1 MAHGPSMGTLAGA
14 SDAARRSQ
22 QHSAARLSAAVAAI
36 VSDMAVYVT
45 CDSAMLLVLDRL
57 VRAKWLRLHQ
67 SGLGG
72 EETAA
77 DAAPTP
83 SVKCAPGG
91 EPETPTAAQDAAAAG
106 PPALPSPISMPLVSP
121 ADSGRVLGVVLIKG
135 NCRVYD
141 LQVEAIR
148 AVAEEIASP
157 LPLPRGMPVT
167 ASLIDDADVMQALA
181 STNAGVRGPSGT
193 LLSLFGHLPVRGLL
207 GEGDIVSLECDL
219 PAQFAPQ
226 PSSSVSMRGVSSGRC
241 PALYTSSLLRL
252 APLGVDSLCT
262 CCSPAARALAYNK
275 LTYVLCVVPS
285 AVPSALFAPAAPAAI
300 GAGAPLALATPVPAP
315 AVAPVLPHSL
325 SAVVADEEAVRCPV
339 RRLPKRGRH
348 SSSPSTAARLSSD
361 DEDGASSGCDEGGD
375 DEEENEVS
383 PLVRPSK
390 RQRRRE

>member
-1 MAHGPSMGTLAGA
+1 MAHGPSVGILAGA

-252 APLGVDSLCT
+252 APLGVDSLF
-262 CCSPAARALAYNK
+262 
-275 LTYVLCVVPS
+275 
-285 AVPSALFAPAAPAAI
+285 PSALFAPAAPAAI

-339 RRLPKRGRH
+339 RRLPKRGSH
-348 SSSPSTAARLSSD
+348 SSSPSAAARLSSD
-361 DEDGASSGCDEGGD
+361 DEDGASSGCDDGD
-375 DEEENEVS
+375 DDQEEDEVS

>member
-1 MAHGPSMGTLAGA
+1 
-14 SDAARRSQ
+14 
-22 QHSAARLSAAVAAI
+22 
-36 VSDMAVYVT
+36 
-45 CDSAMLLVLDRL
+45 
-57 VRAKWLRLHQ
+57 
-67 SGLGG
+67 
-72 EETAA
+72 
-77 DAAPTP
+77 
-83 SVKCAPGG
+83 
-91 EPETPTAAQDAAAAG
+91 
-106 PPALPSPISMPLVSP
+106 MPLVSP

-252 APLGVDSLCT
+252 APLGVDSLF
-262 CCSPAARALAYNK
+262 
-275 LTYVLCVVPS
+275 
-285 AVPSALFAPAAPAAI
+285 PSALFAPAAPAAI
-300 GAGAPLALATPVPAP
+300 DAGAPLALATPVPAAP

-339 RRLPKRGRH
+339 RQLPKRRRH
-348 SSSPSTAARLSSD
+348 SSSPSAAARLSSD
-361 DEDGASSGCDEGGD
+361 DEDGASSGCDDGDD
-375 DEEENEVS
+375 DEEEDGAEVS